1 MAVRAGWDNGNTGV
15 VDLTWCAQGINY
27 AVQKGAIAVN
37 CSWSNSSSAVL
48 SSAVT
53 NAIAKG
59 VTVCVAA
66 GNDNTQSQANNALS
80 TRGDCV
86 DVAAVDASD
95 LRASFSNFGSWIDVA
110 AAGDGVT
117 STYSNHYAPAYATG
131 GGTSFSAPL
140 TAGSVALFQG
150 YRRSQG
156 KPLYNAA
163 RMLLRLR
170 DSTLRRIYLQ
180 RCLGA
185 LRQRP
190 DGVLL
195 RLYLLRCA
203 VHFHLY
209 HLARL
214 LQARDRPLINTY

>member
-1 MAVRAGWDNGNTGV
+1 VFETHRRFVENSGINLVMVGMLSAIPKTPLYKRLAQEGRLDPSDVPSQGTNVLPLQMSRDVLSRGY
-15 VDLTWCAQGINY
+15 VDLMAALYEPKSFFDRFDALWL
-27 AVQKGAIAVN
+27 KGPLTTEPG
-37 CSWSNSSSAVL
+37 W
-48 SSAVT
+48 
-53 NAIAKG
+53 
-59 VTVCVAA
+59 
-66 GNDNTQSQANNALS
+66 
-80 TRGDCV
+80 R
-86 DVAAVDASD
+86 
-95 LRASFSNFGSWIDVA
+95 RFA
-110 AAGDGVT
+110 AARPWARWRKQARSWVELGALAT
-117 STYSNHYAPAYATG
+117 S
-131 GGTSFSAPL
+131 
-140 TAGSVALFQG
+140 
-150 YRRSQG
+150 
-156 KPLYNAA
+156 
-163 RMLLRLR
+163 MLLRLR